1 IFSSGIYGY
10 AQDDLLAELDSTQT
24 AETYTTATFKALQIV
39 SLQSTKVPSKNE
51 FYIVVSHRFGSIDDG
66 ISEFFGLDN
75 ATTKLGIIYG
85 INDWLSLSA
94 SRHTLLKV
102 YEADVKYRIM
112 RQSDKFPCELVGYN
126 SIEMNSSYREDDY
139 PGLEFSN
146 RLTYVTEFLAS
157 RKFSDDL
164 SLQLTSAYI

>member
-1 IFSSGIYGY
+1 
-10 AQDDLLAELDSTQT
+10 
-24 AETYTTATFKALQIV
+24 
-39 SLQSTKVPSKNE
+39 
-51 FYIVVSHRFGSIDDG
+51 RFGSIDDG

-164 SLQLTSAYI
+164 SLQLTSAYIHKNLYEPAIENDNQFALGAGGRLKLSKRLSLNLEYVYN